1 MIGEKQAR
9 EANLEVILSSLV
21 EGMNKEMENG
31 ATLSLRQWMDLA
43 ESWRI
48 WEALR
53 QCGGNRS
60 ATARHL
66 GIGRRTLYAKIDRLG
81 ISFAELEAELET
93 ENEAERGSDLSVP
106 LISAPS
112 DTSEG
117 TVQQAE
123 EAHRR
128 AS

>member
-1 MIGEKQAR
+1 MIREKQAR

-21 EGMNKEMENG
+21 EGMNKEMDNG

-66 GIGRRTLYAKIDRLG
+66 GIGRRTLYAKIERLG
-81 ISFAELEAELET
+81 ISFAELET
-93 ENEAERGSDLSVP
+93 GIEAEPGSERSVP
-106 LISAPS
+106 LITAPS
-112 DTSEG
+112 NTPEA
-117 TVQQAE
+117 TAQQTE
-123 EAHRR
+123 EAHRQ